1 MKHVLGQIKEDL
13 IKLRAMLPMNDHR
26 SKGMIKR
33 INWAIAEILKD
44 EDSDNRVEVI
54 W

>member
-1 MKHVLGQIKEDL
+1 MKHVLGKIKDDL

-33 INWAIAEILKD
+33 INWAIAEILKE
-44 EDSDNRVEVI
+44 EDSENRVEVI